1 MSAKA
6 RKLFNPWN
14 IALVTLLVGLMLG
27 YQVNDVLSSGKISSI
42 QETVDDQSAMI
53 TALEQQVA
61 VLQENYTKVQGDL
74 AQVTEV
80 YEVLQND
87 AVLRSIYDELL
98 EDYEDASQGLD
109 DATDRVSEL
118 EDQVSDLEYE
128 VNELEEEYDELQ
140 ESYFKLWNDYND
152 IRVLSWTY
160 FVVNGLEVN
169 LTTTKLEYEANT
181 NVEGTIRIHHINGE
195 PFNGTFV
202 LRVWSDILSV
212 GSSSAE
218 NQIYGE
224 AEYTFVNPFKFGAG
238 SYSLRV
244 STIKDAEGNVVASST
259 QLKDYSI
266 DIQVG

>member
-1 MSAKA
+1 
-6 RKLFNPWN
+6 
-14 IALVTLLVGLMLG
+14 MLH
-27 YQVNDVLSSGKISSI
+27 
-42 QETVDDQSAMI
+42 
-53 TALEQQVA
+53 
-61 VLQENYTKVQGDL
+61 ENYTKVQDDL

-80 YEVLQND
+80 YETLQNN

-98 EDYEDASQGLD
+98 EDYEDATQELD
-109 DATDRVSEL
+109 NANDVVSEL
-118 EDQVSDLEYE
+118 EDRVSDLEYQ
-128 VNELEEEYDELQ
+128 VSELEEEYDELQ
-140 ESYFKLWNDYND
+140 ESYFKLWNEYNK

-169 LTTTKLEYEANT
+169 LTTTRLEYETNT
-181 NVEGTIRIHHINGE
+181 NIEGTITIHHVGGE

-202 LRVWSDILSV
+202 LRIWSDILSV
-212 GSSSAE
+212 GTSSAE

-244 STIKDAEGNVVASST
+244 STIKDAEGNTLASST

>member
-27 YQVNDVLSSGKISSI
+27 YQVNDVLSSGKISSL
-42 QETVDDQSAMI
+42 QETVDDHSAMV

-74 AQVTEV
+74 ARVTEL
-80 YEVLQND
+80 YEILQNN

-98 EDYEDASQGLD
+98 EDYEDATQERD
-109 DATDRVSEL
+109 DAIDRVSEL
-118 EDQVSDLEYE
+118 EDQVS
-128 VNELEEEYDELQ
+128 VLEEEYDELQ
-140 ESYFKLWNDYND
+140 DSYFKLWNKYNN

-169 LTTTKLEYEANT
+169 LTTTELEYDTNT
-181 NVEGTIRIHHINGE
+181 NIEGNVRIHHVGGE

-202 LRVWSDILSV
+202 LNLRSDFY
-212 GSSSAE
+212 GAGTSSGE
-218 NQIYGE
+218 KQIYGE
-224 AEYTFVNPFKFGAG
+224 AEYTFKNPFIFGTGTYAL
-238 SYSLRV
+238 SI
-244 STIKDAEGNVVASST
+244 STIKDAEGNVVAGIA
-259 QLKDYSI
+259 QLREYSI
-266 DIQVG
+266 KINMG